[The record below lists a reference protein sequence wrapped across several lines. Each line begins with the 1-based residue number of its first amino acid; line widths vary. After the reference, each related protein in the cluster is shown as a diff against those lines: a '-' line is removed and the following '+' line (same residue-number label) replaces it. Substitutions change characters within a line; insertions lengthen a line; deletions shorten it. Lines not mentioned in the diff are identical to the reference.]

1 MNTFKTEV
9 LLKYSAKDIFNIFT
23 KSARLNFPNFN
34 EKKQQEHLYSKNNKR
49 FKVEITNFEKNRV
62 YEIKT
67 SNKRESTIT
76 RYELVHIDLENTK
89 LIFIESESKRNIFGK
104 INSALVRV
112 LFGKRQPEEFNK
124 FIKKLEMELE
134 NNSVNLQI

>member
-34 EKKQQEHLYSKNNKR
+34 EKKAVGTFVQQKNNKR

-89 LIFIESESKRNIFGK
+89 LFLLK
-104 INSALVRV
+104 VRAR
-112 LFGKRQPEEFNK
+112 G
-124 FIKKLEMELE
+124 IYLEKSIQL
-134 NNSVNLQI
+134 L

>member
-34 EKKQQEHLYSKNNKR
+34 EKKAVGTFVQQKNNKR

-76 RYELVHIDLENTK
+76 RYELVHIDLENLFLLK
-89 LIFIESESKRNIFGK
+89 
-104 INSALVRV
+104 VRAR
-112 LFGKRQPEEFNK
+112 G
-124 FIKKLEMELE
+124 IYLEKSIQL
-134 NNSVNLQI
+134 L

>member
-1 MNTFKTEV
+1 MNTFKIEV

-34 EKKQQEHLYSKNNKR
+34 EKKAVGTFVQQKNNKR

-67 SNKRESTIT
+67 SNKRESIIT
-76 RYELVHIDLENTK
+76 RYELIYIDLENTK
-89 LIFIESESKRNIFGK
+89 LIFIENRSREMY
-104 INSALVRV
+104 
-112 LFGKRQPEEFNK
+112 
-124 FIKKLEMELE
+124 LEKSIQFL
-134 NNSVNLQI
+134 

>member
-34 EKKQQEHLYSKNNKR
+34 EKKAVGTFVQQKNNKR

-76 RYELVHIDLENTK
+76 RYELV
-89 LIFIESESKRNIFGK
+89 
-104 INSALVRV
+104 
-112 LFGKRQPEEFNK
+112 
-124 FIKKLEMELE
+124 
-134 NNSVNLQI
+134 

>member
-1 MNTFKTEV
+1 MRK
-9 LLKYSAKDIFNIFT
+9 SSRNICT
-23 KSARLNFPNFN
+23 A
-34 EKKQQEHLYSKNNKR
+34 KNNKR

-124 FIKKLEMELE
+124 FIK
-134 NNSVNLQI
+134 N

>member
-1 MNTFKTEV
+1 MNTFKIEV

-34 EKKQQEHLYSKNNKR
+34 EKKAVGTFVQQKNNKR

-67 SNKRESTIT
+67 SNKRESIIT
-76 RYELVHIDLENTK
+76 RYELIHIDLENTK
-89 LIFIESESKRNIFGK
+89 LIFTENMSERNVFGK
-104 INSALVRV
+104 INSVLVRI
-112 LFGKRQPEEFNK
+112 LFGKRQ
-124 FIKKLEMELE
+124 
-134 NNSVNLQI
+134 

>member
-1 MNTFKTEV
+1 MNTFKIEV

-34 EKKQQEHLYSKNNKR
+34 EKKAVDTFVQQ
-49 FKVEITNFEKNRV
+49 KNRV

-67 SNKRESTIT
+67 SNKRESIIT
-76 RYELVHIDLENTK
+76 RYELIHIDLENTK
-89 LIFIESESKRNIFGK
+89 LIFTENRSERNVFGK
-104 INSALVRV
+104 INSVLVRI

-124 FIKKLEMELE
+124 FIKNLEMELE
-134 NNSVNLQI
+134 NNSVNL

>member
-34 EKKQQEHLYSKNNKR
+34 EKKAVGTFVQQKNNKR

-89 LIFIESESKRNIFGK
+89 LIFIESDSKRNIFGK
-104 INSALVRV
+104 INSALIRV

-134 NNSVNLQI
+134 NNSVNL

>member
-34 EKKQQEHLYSKNNKR
+34 EKSSRNICTAKNNKR

-67 SNKRESTIT
+67 SNKE
-76 RYELVHIDLENTK
+76 K
-89 LIFIESESKRNIFGK
+89 
-104 INSALVRV
+104 V
-112 LFGKRQPEEFNK
+112 LLLDMN
-124 FIKKLEMELE
+124 
-134 NNSVNLQI
+134 

>member
-1 MNTFKTEV
+1 DMNTFKTEV
-9 LLKYSAKDIFNIFT
+9 LLKYSAKDIFNTFT

-34 EKKQQEHLYSKNNKR
+34 EKKAVGTFVQQKNNKR

-67 SNKRESTIT
+67 SNKRESIIT

-89 LIFIESESKRNIFGK
+89 LIFIESESERNIFGK

-134 NNSVNLQI
+134 NNSVNL